1 MTFTVALSTAA
12 TIVTVSVVTNK
23 PVDVESCL

>member
-1 MTFTVALSTAA
+1 MFMTFTVALSTAT

-23 PVDVESCL
+23 PDNVHN